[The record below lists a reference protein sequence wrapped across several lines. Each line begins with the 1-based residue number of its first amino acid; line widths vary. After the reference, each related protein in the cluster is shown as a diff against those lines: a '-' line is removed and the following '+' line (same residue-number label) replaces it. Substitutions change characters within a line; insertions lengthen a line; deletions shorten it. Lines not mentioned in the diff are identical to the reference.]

1 MYFLLK
7 QQYLL
12 FNNSVLN
19 ILYTYY
25 FQEEVNNGKLIYR
38 DEYSADTKQNR
49 NSVVELG
56 VFDGKHSIDLKLQ
69 VESSPPFIKVLNNS
83 QLMLRQGGA
92 ATITTN
98 HIYADTNLNIHSDK
112 IK

>member
-1 MYFLLK
+1 MYSIFNK
-7 QQYLL
+7 YYLL
-12 FNNSVLN
+12 LYYIVLN
-19 ILYTYY
+19 ILFTNY

-38 DEYSADTKQNR
+38 DEFSADTKQNR

>member
-1 MYFLLK
+1 M
-7 QQYLL
+7 
-12 FNNSVLN
+12 
-19 ILYTYY
+19 
-25 FQEEVNNGKLIYR
+25 
-38 DEYSADTKQNR
+38 
-49 NSVVELG
+49 ELG

-112 IK
+112 IKLVCIPTMLY